1 MFKAFSTVVSA
12 LALVSMGGVA
22 NASMVRPAGNT
33 TFSGT
38 ILATVAGTTLT
49 CTGNLTLNASP
60 NNAGDSHG
68 AFSHTDIPTGTL
80 KVTAFT
86 LSGTGCGLATLT
98 GLPYT
103 VAVGTTS
110 AGGVTPLTITGLTA
124 STFIPGVSCSGNV
137 SGSWNN
143 GTQVLTIPTQ
153 TIGFCNFGGTL
164 APTSGTFTITN

>member
-12 LALVSMGGVA
+12 LALVGMGGVA
-22 NASMVRPAGNT
+22 NASRVTPAGNS
-33 TFSGT
+33 TFSGSIT
-38 ILATVAGTTLT
+38 ATVAGTSLV

-68 AFSHTDIPTGTL
+68 AASHTDIPTGTL

-86 LSGTGCGLATLT
+86 LSGAGCGAATLT

-103 VAVGTTS
+103 VTLGTTAS
-110 AGGVTPLTITGLTA
+110 GVTPLTITGLTA
-124 STFIPGVSCSGNV
+124 STFIPGISCSGNV

-143 GTQVLTIPTQ
+143 TTQLLTIPTQ

-164 APTSGTFTITN
+164 APTSGTFTIN